1 MERYR
6 LSFTFGGLLVHETRV
21 IAKEYIKDRDWT
33 SAKSRILE
41 QNLLQK
47 TRLSSSRRYFREI
60 RHRLSCA
67 HDWEV
72 DLLTSDV
79 SFEEE
84 ITVILAITAR
94 YYRFLR
100 DFIIEV
106 VRHKWLGKDTQLKEY
121 DFDSFFEGK
130 VPNHEELTEISDTT
144 RKKLKQVALRM
155 LREGNLL
162 ARNKRDIQKLFIPA
176 SLLRRYTDSQDFE
189 TLQIF
194 LLSDREIEK
203 IAGVAS

>member
-6 LSFTFGGLLVHETRV
+6 LSFTFGGLLGHETRV

-60 RHRLSCA
+60 RDRLSCA

-79 SFEEE
+79 SFEEV
-84 ITVILAITAR
+84 ITIILAITAR

-130 VPNHEELTEISDTT
+130 IPNHKELTEISDTT
-144 RKKLKQVALRM
+144 RKKLKQVTLRV

-162 ARNKRDIQKLFIPA
+162 AGNKRDIQKLSVPA
-176 SLLRRYTDSQDFE
+176 SLLRRYTDSKDFDG
-189 TLQIF
+189 LRIF
-194 LLSDREIEK
+194 LLNDREIEK
-203 IAGVAS
+203 IAGVTA

>member
-6 LSFTFGGLLVHETRV
+6 LSFTFGGLLGHETRV

-33 SAKSRILE
+33 STKSRILE

-47 TRLSSSRRYFREI
+47 TRLSSSKRYFREI
-60 RHRLSCA
+60 RDRLSYA

-72 DLLTSDV
+72 DLITSDM
-79 SFEEE
+79 SFEEV

-106 VRHKWLGKDTQLKEY
+106 VRHKWLGKDIQLKEY
-121 DFDSFFEGK
+121 DFASFFESK

-144 RKKLKQVALRM
+144 RKKLKQVALRV

-162 ARNKRDIQKLFIPA
+162 AGNKRDIQKLSVPA
-176 SLLRRYTDSQDFE
+176 SLLRKYTDSQDFDSLR
-189 TLQIF
+189 TF
-194 LLSDREIEK
+194 LLSDKEIEK

>member
-1 MERYR
+1 M
-6 LSFTFGGLLVHETRV
+6 SFTFGGLLGHETRV

-47 TRLSSSRRYFREI
+47 TRLSSSKRYFGEI
-60 RHRLSCA
+60 RDRLSCA
-67 HDWEV
+67 HEWEV
-72 DLLTSDV
+72 DLITSDV
-79 SFEEE
+79 SFEEI
-84 ITVILAITAR
+84 ITIILAITAR

-106 VRHKWLGKDTQLKEY
+106 VRHKWLGKDIQLKEY
-121 DFDSFFEGK
+121 DFASFFESK

-144 RKKLKQVALRM
+144 RKKLKQVALRV

-162 ARNKRDIQKLFIPA
+162 AGNKRDIQKLSVPA
-176 SLLRRYTDSQDFE
+176 SLLRKYTDSQDFDSLR
-189 TLQIF
+189 TF
-194 LLSDREIEK
+194 LLSDKEIEK